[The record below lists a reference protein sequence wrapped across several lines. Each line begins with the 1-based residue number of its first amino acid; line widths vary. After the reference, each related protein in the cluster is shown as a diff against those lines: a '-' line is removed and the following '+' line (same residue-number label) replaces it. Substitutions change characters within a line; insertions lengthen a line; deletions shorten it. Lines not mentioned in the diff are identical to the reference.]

1 MTILQYIINGIA
13 LGAVYALAAVGI
25 ALIFGVLRLVNFAYG
40 ELITIGAYVL
50 AVTSDWPL
58 PISLLAC
65 IGASIAL
72 AILTDRFAFKPLRKA
87 PPATLLVATFALSF
101 GLEAVWRIVFGVE
114 GRTADVLGR
123 LNTTAVSGSIDIRW
137 VTIVE
142 VVVGVVLLSG
152 IAVFLRRS
160 PLGLQMRAAATD
172 IATARTLG
180 IRADRVIMAAFALSG
195 FLAAVVA
202 MLLTVS
208 SPLVTPTL
216 GLQVTVFALVGVVV
230 GGMDNLVSATL
241 GGFAVGFLN
250 SILGDALSSDLRV
263 FLTSFTFLAVILVLT
278 LRPAGLFAPRGT
290 SVVER
295 V

>member
-58 PISLLAC
+58 PLSLVAC
-65 IGASIAL
+65 AAASIAL
-72 AILTDRFAFKPLRKA
+72 AILTDRLAFKPLRKA
-87 PPATLLVATFALSF
+87 PPATLLVATFALAF

-114 GRTADVLGR
+114 GRTADVLGT
-123 LNTTAVSGSIDIRW
+123 LNTTAVRGSVDIRW

-142 VVVGVVLLSG
+142 VVVGVALLSG
-152 IAVFLRRS
+152 IALFLRRS

-172 IATARTLG
+172 ISTARTLG

-202 MLLTVS
+202 MLQTVS

-216 GLQVTVFALVGVVV
+216 GLQVTTFALVGVVV

-263 FLTSFTFLAVILVLT
+263 FLTSFTFLAVILVLI

-290 SVVER
+290 RVVER

>member
-50 AVTSDWPL
+50 AITSDWPVPL
-58 PISLLAC
+58 SLIAC
-65 IGASIAL
+65 VAASVAL
-72 AILTDRFAFKPLRKA
+72 AILTDRLAFKPLRQA
-87 PPATLLVATFALSF
+87 PPATLLVATFALAF
-101 GLEAVWRIVFGVE
+101 GLEAVWRLVFGVE
-114 GRTADVLGR
+114 GRSADVLGS
-123 LNTTAVSGSIDIRW
+123 LNTTAVNGAIDIRW

-142 VVVGVVLLSG
+142 VIAGVVLLSG

-216 GLQVTVFALVGVVV
+216 GLQVTTFALVGVVV
-230 GGMDNLVSATL
+230 GGMDNLVTATL
-241 GGFAVGFLN
+241 GGFAVGFVN
-250 SILGDALSSDLRV
+250 SMLGDVLGADLRV
-263 FLTSFTFLAVILVLT
+263 FLTSFTFLAVILVLI

-290 SVVER
+290 RVVER

>member
-50 AVTSDWPL
+50 AITSDWPIPL
-58 PISLLAC
+58 SLLAC
-65 IGASIAL
+65 IAASVAL
-72 AILTDRFAFKPLRKA
+72 AVLTDRLAFKPLRTA
-87 PPATLLVATFALSF
+87 PPATTLVATFALSF
-101 GLEAVWRIVFGVE
+101 GLEAVWRLVFGVE
-114 GRTADVLGR
+114 GRSADVLGT

-142 VVVGVVLLSG
+142 VVVGAALLSG
-152 IAVFLRRS
+152 IAVFLKRS
-160 PLGLQMRAAATD
+160 PLGLQMRAAAVD
-172 IATARTLG
+172 ITTARTLG
-180 IRADRVIMAAFALSG
+180 IRADRVILSAFVLSG
-195 FLAAVVA
+195 VLAAVVA
-202 MLLTVS
+202 MLLTVG

-216 GLQVTVFALVGVVV
+216 GLQVTTFALVGVVV
-230 GGMDNLVSATL
+230 GGMDNLVTATL

-263 FLTSFTFLAVILVLT
+263 FLTSFTFLAVILVLI

-290 SVVER
+290 TTVER

>member
-50 AVTSDWPL
+50 AVTSEWPL
-58 PISLLAC
+58 PLSLAAC
-65 IGASIAL
+65 VAASIAL
-72 AILTDRFAFKPLRKA
+72 AILTDRLAFKPLRKA

-114 GRTADVLGR
+114 GRTADVLGQ

-142 VVVGVVLLSG
+142 VVAGVVLLSG

-250 SILGDALSSDLRV
+250 SILGDALSADLRV

>member
-50 AVTSDWPL
+50 AITSDWPVPL
-58 PISLLAC
+58 SLIAC
-65 IGASIAL
+65 VAASVAL
-72 AILTDRFAFKPLRKA
+72 ALLTDRFAFKPLRQA
-87 PPATLLVATFALSF
+87 PPATLLVATFALAF
-101 GLEAVWRIVFGVE
+101 GLEAVWRLVFGVE
-114 GRTADVLGR
+114 GRSADVLGS
-123 LNTTAVSGSIDIRW
+123 LNTTAVNGAIDIRW

-142 VVVGVVLLSG
+142 VIVGVVLLSG

-160 PLGLQMRAAATD
+160 SLGLQMRAAATD

-216 GLQVTVFALVGVVV
+216 GLQVTTFALVGVVV
-230 GGMDNLVSATL
+230 GGMDNLVTATL

-263 FLTSFTFLAVILVLT
+263 FLTSFTFLAVILVLI

-290 SVVER
+290 RVVER